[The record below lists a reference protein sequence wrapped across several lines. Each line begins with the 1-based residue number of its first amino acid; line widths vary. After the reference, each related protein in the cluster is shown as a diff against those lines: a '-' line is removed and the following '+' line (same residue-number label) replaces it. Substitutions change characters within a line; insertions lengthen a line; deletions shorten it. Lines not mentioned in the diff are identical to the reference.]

1 MTFGEK
7 LQRLRKEAGL
17 SQEELA
23 GQLHVSRQAVSKW
36 ERNES
41 YPETEKLIRMGT
53 LFGVTLDELLQ
64 ETRELGKNAGS
75 TEVTEEREEELSMVN
90 RQVEGE
96 SSMVNGQVEE
106 KPPTVNRQ
114 ENESSQTECRESGK
128 ICLTV
133 SLASAEDFLTLQKKK
148 TERTAV
154 AAGVML
160 GSLACSFLD
169 ADLGVI
175 LFLLCFIAGMVLVFS
190 VRFMDDPYQRLWNVP
205 LRLESEAWEK
215 IRKEYEERKGRNTF
229 WNLIGIILIA
239 AGLLICPLLIPAE
252 QEPFDTIVMGA
263 GMILAGAGVY
273 FCACVSGWRRAYQL
287 LLFNENFH
295 NRKGKR
301 R

>member
-64 ETRELGKNAGS
+64 ETRELGKNAGL
-75 TEVTEEREEELSMVN
+75 TEVTEEREEAAPAA
-90 RQVEGE
+90 
-96 SSMVNGQVEE
+96 NGQVEE

-114 ENESSQTECRESGK
+114 ENESSQTEYRESGK

-160 GSLACSFLD
+160 GSLAFSFLD

-205 LRLESEAWEK
+205 LRLESETREK

-273 FCACVSGWRRAYQL
+273 FCACMSGWRRAYQL
-287 LLFNENFH
+287 LLFNENFR